1 MVIVRRALLAIC
13 LVVVTLGTASAEPRN
28 LSFQDAL
35 QLAIE
40 HNADLY
46 VTRSDTDIAADD
58 LNTASAI
65 FDPHLVFNAH
75 YGHEREL
82 GGPVRFAWTDSSVVG
97 SAEIRGLTGIGTT
110 YSVGVAENYDKYLS
124 EFATIYA
131 PAYTTSL
138 NLVVT
143 QPLLRNAGSAT
154 NHAAIV
160 VSSLRRDLS
169 EQQLRVKLE
178 TIIGEVETAY
188 WTLALANNEVAA
200 RESSL
205 KIAKEQISDSQR
217 LVKIGTISDLD
228 LVEAQAGVDREQQ
241 TLLQAKQQVI
251 EAEGRLRILI
261 IGAPSWKPDDTLVA
275 TDDPAVANVSMSL
288 DEHLA
293 LARKNR
299 PDVLAAVAQVNA
311 ETAAL
316 GITSNDARPQLD
328 LIVSGSLIGFA
339 GQLDE
344 TSGVTDG
351 STGFTGDPKAM
362 GSFGTALGNLAAGD
376 YTVSV
381 GLRLDLPLSND
392 AAKARD
398 QRQRHTLQRAQLAQQ
413 SVAQRLDN
421 EVRTTVALL
430 VSNEA
435 LQRSADAT
443 VKTNEK
449 LLAGMRKRF
458 AVGAVTSYDVLRVA
472 DELTRSQIGA
482 ARARVSYRISL
493 ARLAAADG
501 TLLDKYKVTLASLRA
516 R

>member
-1 MVIVRRALLAIC
+1 MVIVRRALVAIY
-13 LVVVTLGTASAEPRN
+13 VFHVGLGTASAEPRN
-28 LSFQDAL
+28 LSLRDAL

-46 VTRSDTDIAADD
+46 VTRSNTDIATDE
-58 LNTASAI
+58 LNAASAI
-65 FDPHLVFNAH
+65 FDPHLVLNAR
-75 YGHEREL
+75 YGHDKEL
-82 GGPVRFAWTDSSVVG
+82 GGPVRFAWTDSAVVG
-97 SAEIRGLTGIGTT
+97 SAEIRGLTGVGTT
-110 YSVGVAENYDKYLS
+110 YSIGVAENYDKYLS
-124 EFATIYA
+124 QFVTIYA

-143 QPLLRNAGSAT
+143 QPLLRNAGSTA

-178 TIIGEVETAY
+178 AIIGEVEVAY
-188 WTLALANNEVAA
+188 WSLALANNEVAA

-205 KIAKEQISDSQR
+205 KIAKEQINDSQR

-251 EAEGRLRILI
+251 EAEGRLRVLI
-261 IGAPSWKPDDTLVA
+261 IGAPAWKPDDTLVP
-275 TDDPAVANVSMSL
+275 TDDPAVANMSMSL
-288 DEHLA
+288 DEHVA

-299 PDVLAAVAQVNA
+299 PDVLAAIAQVKA

-328 LIVSGSLIGFA
+328 LIFSGSLLGFA
-339 GQLDE
+339 GHLDE
-344 TSGVTDG
+344 NSGVTNG
-351 STGFTGDPKAM
+351 STGFTGDPNAM
-362 GSFGTALGNLAAGD
+362 GGGATALGNLAAGD
-376 YTVSV
+376 YMVSV

-413 SVAQRLDN
+413 SVGQQLDN

-430 VSNEA
+430 VSNAA
-435 LQRSADAT
+435 LQQSADAT

-458 AVGAVTSYDVLRVA
+458 AAGAVTSYDVLRVA

-493 ARLAAADG
+493 ARLATADG
-501 TLLDKYKVTLASLRA
+501 TLLDKYKVTLASLRG